1 MLHTMSKRRHRPLT
15 PEQKAEIEAYIKA
28 QAEGHLPPIVSDG
41 PSRHARYMDAV
52 PAPGPA
58 PAGTHAPDGQASGQQ

>member
-41 PSRHARYMDAV
+41 PSRHARYMGASEAAEV
-52 PAPGPA
+52 EPIEPPPG
-58 PAGTHAPDGQASGQQ
+58 TQLKD